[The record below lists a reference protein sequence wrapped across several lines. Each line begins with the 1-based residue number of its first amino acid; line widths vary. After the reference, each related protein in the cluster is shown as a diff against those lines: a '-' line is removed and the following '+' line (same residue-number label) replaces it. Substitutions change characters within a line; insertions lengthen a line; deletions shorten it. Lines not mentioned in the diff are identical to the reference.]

1 MNELPFSRTRG
12 LALSA
17 TFAALV
23 SVTGPISIP
32 LPITPVPVTLQVFM
46 VYLTSMV
53 VGPFYGAL
61 SLAIYLLVG
70 ALGLPVFAGAGSG
83 PLALVAPTGG
93 YLLAFPLAALLGGLV
108 ASKRSSSRNRDVVRL
123 ATSALVALAVI
134 YTIGVIGLSLSL
146 GIGLYNATI
155 LGAVPFLPLD
165 LAKAVV
171 AVPIAAGMRWSKLEL
186 PIRNTGKAAETRV
199 A

>member
-1 MNELPFSRTRG
+1 VFDRPFSRTRG

-23 SVTGPISIP
+23 SITGPISIP
-32 LPITPVPVTLQVFM
+32 LPITPVPFTLQVFM

-61 SLAIYLLVG
+61 SLTIYLLVG
-70 ALGLPVFAGAGSG
+70 SLGLPVFAGASSG

-108 ASKRSSSRNRDVVRL
+108 ASRRSSSRNRDVVRL
-123 ATSALVALAVI
+123 AASALVTLAVI

-146 GIGLYNATI
+146 GVGLYSATI
-155 LGAVPFLPLD
+155 IGAVPFVPLD
-165 LAKAVV
+165 LAKAAV
-171 AVPIAAGMRWSKLEL
+171 AVPMAAGIRWSNLQL
-186 PIRNTGKAAETRV
+186 PIRSKGKATEIRV